1 MGQLR
6 GEPRDHR
13 PVVGEVK
20 KDNWASVDVLKSLLV
35 NGETDLAATPSYAA
49 ANLFNK
55 GVPVRL
61 VAEFGPPLSLTS
73 ASAWTGLDH

>member
-1 MGQLR
+1 MTSFGTYGHLD
-6 GEPRDHR
+6 G
-13 PVVGEVK
+13 VVGEVK

-55 GVPVRL
+55 SIAGY
-61 VAEFGPPLSLTS
+61 
-73 ASAWTGLDH
+73 